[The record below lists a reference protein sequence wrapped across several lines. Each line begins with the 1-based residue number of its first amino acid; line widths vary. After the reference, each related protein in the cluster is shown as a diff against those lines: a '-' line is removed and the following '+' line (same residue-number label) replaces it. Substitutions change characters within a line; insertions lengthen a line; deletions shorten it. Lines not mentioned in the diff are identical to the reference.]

1 MEGIAPEVA
10 GILRPVLPDLSAEML
25 REIGA
30 QVPDYS
36 RPLEGEFG
44 VTLRYG
50 VERALRRFVDS
61 IEHPGGVTARDRRTY
76 IELGR
81 VEMRQG
87 RTLNALLAAYRVGAQ
102 VSWRR
107 FVEAGVRAKLE
118 PAVLYR
124 LGEAIFAYIDEISGE
139 SIEGYAA
146 EQSALAGEDQR
157 RRALLVRLLASDPPA
172 PPDAV
177 RAAAD
182 RAGWTPPAR
191 VAALVV
197 EGVVADRLAGRLGP
211 GAVAAALEPAEGPDG
226 AARARQILA
235 FVPDPDGPGRRAL
248 IAKAVGARHGA
259 LGPTVEVAASAR
271 SADRA
276 RRALELAEAGA
287 IAGGGLIVADEQ
299 AATLLLHADAQLAA
313 ELAAARLAPL
323 HELRPAARERL
334 VATLRE
340 WLDHQGRV
348 DDTARA
354 LDVHPQTVRYRLVQ
368 LRDALGDV
376 LETADGRFE
385 LALAL
390 RVCDAA
396 PRPAPAAA
404 PVTLPPE
411 APEPTPSRSARRRGR

>member
-10 GILRPVLPDLSAEML
+10 GILRPVLPDLSAEMI

-50 VERALRRFVDS
+50 VERALRRFVDT
-61 IEHPGGVTARDRRTY
+61 IEHPGGVSARDRRTY

-81 VEMRQG
+81 GEMRQG

-107 FVEAGVRAKLE
+107 FVQAGVKADLD

-146 EQSALAGEDQR
+146 EQSALAGEDQQ
-157 RRALLVRLLASDPPA
+157 RRAQLVRLLARDPPA
-172 PPDAV
+172 APDAV
-177 RAAAD
+177 RAAAE

-191 VAALVV
+191 VAALIL
-197 EGVVADRLAGRLGP
+197 EGVAADRIASRLGP

-226 AARARQILA
+226 AARARQVLA
-235 FVPDPDGPGRRAL
+235 FISDPDGPGRRAL
-248 IAKAVGARHGA
+248 LAKAVGSRRAA
-259 LGPTVEVAASAR
+259 LGPTVEIAASGR

-276 RRALELAEAGA
+276 RRALELADSGA
-287 IAGGGLIVADEQ
+287 IAGGGLVVADEQ
-299 AATLLLHADAQLAA
+299 ATTLLLHADARLAA

-323 HELRPAARERL
+323 GELRPAARERL

-354 LDVHPQTVRYRLVQ
+354 LDVHPQTVRYRLAQ
-368 LRDALGDV
+368 LRETFGDALDEPG
-376 LETADGRFE
+376 ARFE
-385 LALAL
+385 LAVAL
-390 RVCDAA
+390 RVHGGA
-396 PRPAPAAA
+396 
-404 PVTLPPE
+404 
-411 APEPTPSRSARRRGR
+411 